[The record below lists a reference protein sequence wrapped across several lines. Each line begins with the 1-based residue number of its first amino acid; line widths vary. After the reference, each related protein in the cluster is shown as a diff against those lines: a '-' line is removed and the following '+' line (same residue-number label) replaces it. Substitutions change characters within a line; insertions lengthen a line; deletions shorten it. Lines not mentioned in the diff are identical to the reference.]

1 MTDFDAP
8 IFDKK
13 RLQVDEFSDGDDPET
28 AKEQALSRFFN
39 EVKKLDPYFETVSE
53 AIKRLKTSSDHII
66 KGFMEDNT
74 AEKTSV
80 DARTEGSAALNAI
93 SQKLKALNTQIQEE
107 KDKEDAEA
115 KSHNKETGMYSPE
128 LCQKIDVLHQKTKM
142 FHSYSS
148 NFQNS
153 QADTKAAHE
162 QKLKRIIRSVRH
174 DLQDAELDFVIASGD
189 PQALQRLIQAQSD
202 DTYQILSD
210 CMERNRAVQEIQ
222 KTAQEIH
229 QLTMDAAMM
238 CEQQS
243 RLIEQIETNVL
254 HAREAVQDGTTYLKK
269 AENTLKKSNKCLCC
283 TIIFSIL
290 GLAILILITSGII
303 RAVKK

>member
-13 RLQVDEFSDGDDPET
+13 CLRVDEFSEEDDLES
-28 AKEQALSRFFN
+28 AKEQALSRFFS
-39 EVKKLDPYFETVSE
+39 EVKKLDPYFETVSD
-53 AIKRLKTSSDHII
+53 AIKQLKTSSDRII
-66 KGFMEDNT
+66 KSFMGDNA
-74 AEKTSV
+74 AEEKSV
-80 DARTEGSAALNAI
+80 DARTKGSAALNAI
-93 SQKLKALNTQIQEE
+93 SQKLKTLNTQIQEE
-107 KDKEDAEA
+107 KDKEDAQA
-115 KSHNKETGMYSPE
+115 KAQNKEAGMYSPE

-162 QKLKRIIRSVRH
+162 QQLKRIIRSVRH

-210 CMERNRAVQEIQ
+210 CMERNKAVQEIQ
-222 KTAQEIH
+222 RTAQEIH

-243 RLIEQIETNVL
+243 RLIDQIETQVL
-254 HAREAVQDGTTYLKK
+254 QARESVQEGTTYLKN
-269 AENTLKKSNKCLCC
+269 AEKTLKKSNKCICC
-283 TIIFSIL
+283 AIIFTLLGLSIL
-290 GLAILILITSGII
+290 VLIISG
-303 RAVKK
+303 VLSLNKK